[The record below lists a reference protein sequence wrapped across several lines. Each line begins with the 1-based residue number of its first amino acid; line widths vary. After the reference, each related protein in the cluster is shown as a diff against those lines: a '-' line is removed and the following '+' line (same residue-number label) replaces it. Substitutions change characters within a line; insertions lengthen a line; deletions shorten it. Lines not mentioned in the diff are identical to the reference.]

1 MSLCPAVYRC
11 QDTANALKKVGALNK
26 LPVAASGMLFF
37 GDPANI
43 GNVSAI
49 CVGGV
54 AGVVYSVAKINQGK
68 MDRAKAARDGAKA

>member
-1 MSLCPAVYRC
+1 M
-11 QDTANALKKVGALNK
+11 
-26 LPVAASGMLFF
+26 AASGILFF
-37 GDPANI
+37 GDAANI

-68 MDRAKAARDGAKA
+68 MDRAKAAREGSKA